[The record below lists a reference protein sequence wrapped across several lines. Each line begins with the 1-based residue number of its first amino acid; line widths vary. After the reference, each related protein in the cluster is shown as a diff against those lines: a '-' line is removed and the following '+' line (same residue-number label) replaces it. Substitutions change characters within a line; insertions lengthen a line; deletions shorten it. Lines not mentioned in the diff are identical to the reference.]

1 MRIHKFLLICALLA
15 ACSPSD
21 NKIGATSSAPN
32 TSKIISTNPAAQTNE
47 AKLFGTWRIV
57 SLNGSAIEPGI
68 EDTGVNT
75 APRVNFWPS
84 EFGVATGCNGAGGF
98 GVLRGNRYYAAL
110 GPSTLMRCDGLMAQ
124 EDTINALMRD
134 APSVT
139 FQADGT
145 LKLESKDTIM
155 VLAKDP
161 VASDKLP
168 EIKAPSQRF
177 ILAGTFWEI
186 NTFDGAT
193 ATLRSQ
199 RDAGPRPLI
208 FEADLDL

>member
-1 MRIHKFLLICALLA
+1 MRIHKFLLICAVSA

-32 TSKIISTNPAAQTNE
+32 TSKIVSTSPTAQTNE
-47 AKLFGTWRIV
+47 TKLFGTWRIV
-57 SLNGSAIEPGI
+57 SLNGSAIKLGI
-68 EDTGVNT
+68 EDTGLDT
-75 APRVNFWPS
+75 KPRVNFWPS
-84 EFGVATGCNGAGGF
+84 GFGFATGCNGAGGF

-110 GPSTLMRCDGLMAQ
+110 GPSTLMRCNGLMAQ
-124 EDTINALMRD
+124 EDTINALMRA